1 MAMQNLIERTGTL
14 WAICV
19 TSVVIPSIE
28 YLYGSHILTKPLLVI
43 FTTLII
49 LDWLAGRR
57 VATKT
62 GTKASKYGL
71 DGAVRTIVL
80 YVLLGLGHFVDEA
93 IGFEYPIAY
102 AVSFALVAIPT
113 AESFV
118 ANSIIVG
125 WDSHIKVSWLRK
137 LVDFFAN
144 FVETEIE
151 YKTARIEER
160 QKQKHGD
167 NRGATTKEQV
177 EEVLK
182 HKDA

>member
-1 MAMQNLIERTGTL
+1 MHNLIERTGTV
-14 WAICV
+14 WAICL
-19 TSVVIPSIE
+19 TSVIIPSVE
-28 YLYGSHILTKPLLVI
+28 YLYGSHMLTKPLLII

-57 VATKT
+57 VASKT

-93 IGFEYPIAY
+93 IGFEYPFAY

-113 AESFV
+113 AESFI

-125 WDSHIKVSWLRK
+125 WDSHIKVAWLRT
-137 LVDFFAN
+137 VIDFFSK
-144 FVETEIE
+144 FVENEIE

-160 QKQKHGD
+160 QKQKQGD
-167 NRGATTKEQV
+167 NRNTSTKEHV
-177 EEVLK
+177 EEVLQR
-182 HKDA
+182 KDA

>member
-1 MAMQNLIERTGTL
+1 M
-14 WAICV
+14 
-19 TSVVIPSIE
+19 
-28 YLYGSHILTKPLLVI
+28 LTKPLLII

-57 VATKT
+57 VASKT

-80 YVLLGLGHFVDEA
+80 YVLLGLGHFVDEE

-113 AESFV
+113 AESFI

-125 WDSHIKVSWLRK
+125 WDSHIKITWLRS
-137 LVDFFAN
+137 LIDFFSQ
-144 FVETEIE
+144 FVENEIE

-160 QKQKHGD
+160 QKEKHGD
-167 NRGATTKEQV
+167 NRKTSTKEHV
-177 EEVLK
+177 EEILQR
-182 HKDA
+182 KDA